1 MQQNNIPW
9 YAMLHA
15 LGVLVYV
22 ASVALIMNSA
32 EQIFGKMDNYWGPI
46 AFLMLFVLSAA
57 VVGSLVLA
65 RPIMLYLDG
74 HKKTAVQLLMMSI
87 GWLFLMTILVFVIQ
101 AFI

>member
-15 LGVLVYV
+15 LGVLVYTSLV
-22 ASVALIMNSA
+22 AWLMSSG
-32 EQIFGKMDNYWGPI
+32 EKIFGQMNNFWGPTAI
-46 AFLMLFVLSAA
+46 LMLFVLSAA
-57 VVGSLVLA
+57 VVGALVLGK
-65 RPIMLYLDG
+65 PIMLYLDG
-74 HKKTAVQLLMMSI
+74 HKKTAVHLLLMTI